1 MVCLAIQA
9 RTGGL
14 GALHVRSITH
24 DTDAG
29 INAFDLAVRDGIAA
43 ADAGQTIPLE
53 AVRLWLQSWGTEAEL
68 PPPCAQPSHTG
79 LRKS

>member
-1 MVCLAIQA
+1 MPAPPLF
-9 RTGGL
+9 
-14 GALHVRSITH
+14 ITH

-53 AVRLWLQSWGTEAEL
+53 AVRLWLQSWEL
-68 PPPCAQPSHTG
+68 CPNLGDDG
-79 LRKS
+79 LRRAAYRGG